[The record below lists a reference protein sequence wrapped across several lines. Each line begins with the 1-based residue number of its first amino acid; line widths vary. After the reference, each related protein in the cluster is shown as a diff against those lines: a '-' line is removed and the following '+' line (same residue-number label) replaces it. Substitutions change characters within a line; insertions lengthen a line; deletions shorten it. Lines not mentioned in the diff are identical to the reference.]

1 MSSSRSSKDT
11 ISALWK
17 RYNPSFSLYLYS
29 PKTTRGVDERRR
41 RREAAWLVRFR
52 PSSLG
57 NSQARSSSSR
67 SRTSTP
73 TTATPHTMQSLR
85 RTAVFAARTGRTT
98 LPRQPRRF
106 AHDEH
111 SHGHG
116 HASASEPMGVRQAP
130 IAPHT
135 ARAETPHGAAS
146 SLGAVR

>member
-1 MSSSRSSKDT
+1 MSSSRSSRET
-11 ISALWK
+11 ISGLWK
-17 RYNPSFSLYLYS
+17 RYNPSSSLHFYFL
-29 PKTTRGVDERRR
+29 KTTRGVDERRR
-41 RREAAWLVRFR
+41 REAAWLVRFG
-52 PSSLG
+52 PSNLG